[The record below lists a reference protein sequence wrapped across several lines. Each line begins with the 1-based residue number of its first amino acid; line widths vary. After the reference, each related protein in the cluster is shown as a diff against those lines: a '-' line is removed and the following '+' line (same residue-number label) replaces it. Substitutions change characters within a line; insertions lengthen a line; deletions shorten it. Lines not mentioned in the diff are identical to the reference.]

1 MLINTA
7 ILFLREC
14 LPLFL
19 MFAYLLAIMPKL
31 FTRTW
36 RNIAL
41 VLTCLVVPFSF
52 FTLAQGISE
61 SFAGQG
67 AEFMVIALLLVHLF
81 CFLLATTQLVNDR
94 VRVIL
99 VFLGVISFF
108 TLKGSSLI
116 FYLDI
121 YTQQTMN
128 WQPLL
133 VGALIGM
140 GICISVLVLLRFM
153 LTELIAHRQ
162 THWVIGL
169 WVLFLV
175 GNTAEISHVLLQINA
190 LDWGAN
196 TLIDISAFVDDS
208 AEYGYLLNA
217 LVGFE
222 SSPSVLFVV
231 LYGASL
237 MLAIVCLR
245 TFGFIG
251 YQTSL
256 SSTLSVEISTHE
268 RLI

>member
-1 MLINTA
+1 
-7 ILFLREC
+7 
-14 LPLFL
+14 

-31 FTRTW
+31 FTHTW
-36 RNIAL
+36 LNIAL
-41 VLTCLVVPFSF
+41 LLTCSVVPFSF

-67 AEFMVIALLLVHLF
+67 AEFMIITLLLVHLF
-81 CFLLATTQLVNDR
+81 CFLLATTQFVNER
-94 VRVIL
+94 VRLIL
-99 VFLGVISFF
+99 VLLGVSSFF

-121 YTQQTMN
+121 YTQQTVN

-133 VGALIGM
+133 VGGLIGM
-140 GICISVLVLLRFM
+140 GICISVLVLLRFV

-169 WVLFLV
+169 WVLFIV

-196 TLIDISAFVDDS
+196 TFFDISAFVDDS

-231 LYGASL
+231 LYGVCL
-237 MLAIVCLR
+237 MLAILCLR
-245 TFGFIG
+245 ALGCVSNQHSKSPVYPGEF
-251 YQTSL
+251 
-256 SSTLSVEISTHE
+256 STHE
-268 RLI
+268 GLL